1 MKFFL
6 FVQIQLMQ
14 DKKLKKKKSKKALHT
29 HILAQNHREVAI
41 AIHHTEKLKKAL
53 SVSQILRWKIFL
65 KS

>member
-14 DKKLKKKKSKKALHT
+14 DKKLKKKSSKKALLT

-41 AIHHTEKLKKAL
+41 AIHHTEE
-53 SVSQILRWKIFL
+53 
-65 KS
+65 